1 MKPVIVCLVLA
12 GLAHGESLPRD
23 GFELYYRT
31 LGKGP
36 VIVLLSGG
44 PGFDVDYML
53 PVAEKLAGSFTCV
66 LLEQRGTGRSRP
78 PAINP
83 STISLDKVVD
93 DLEALRVHLK
103 LDALTLVGHSWGG
116 MLAMAYAAAYPQN
129 VGRLALVASGG
140 MDMTF
145 QPYFGHNIE
154 ARLWPADLEA
164 RKAAKTPIENISAI
178 LPAYFFD
185 RGKAVAFAKAMPADS
200 LHTDVGA
207 ALTPD
212 LARHYNVRES
222 LKMVDRPALIVQ
234 GRQDPVGESTAYE
247 IHLTLRGSS
256 LKLIDQCG
264 HFPWIEQ
271 PDKFYPIVSE
281 FLAR

>member
-1 MKPVIVCLVLA
+1 MKHLLACLLLT
-12 GLAHGESLPRD
+12 GFAHAESLQRD
-23 GFELYYRT
+23 GFELHYRT

-53 PVAEKLAGSFTCV
+53 PVAEKLAGSFTCI

-83 STISLDKVVD
+83 STISLAKVVD

-116 MLAMAYAAAYPQN
+116 MLAMAYAAAHPQN
-129 VGRLALVASGG
+129 VDRLALVGSGG

-145 QPYFGHNIE
+145 QSYFGHNIE
-154 ARLWPADLEA
+154 SRLWPADLEA
-164 RKAAKTPIENISAI
+164 RKAAKTPIENVRAV
-178 LPAYFFD
+178 LPGYFYD
-185 RGKAVAFAKAMPADS
+185 REKALAFAKATPPDS
-200 LHTDVGA
+200 LHGDVGA
-207 ALTPD
+207 ALMPD
-212 LARHYNVRES
+212 VALHYNVRES
-222 LKMVDRPALIVQ
+222 LKKVDRPALIVQ

-247 IHLTLRGSS
+247 IHLTLRGSF
-256 LKLIDQCG
+256 LKFIDQCG
-264 HFPWIEQ
+264 HFPWVEQ